1 MSYIHSNYK
10 FFDLVLFSTKALF
23 LHMYFKG
30 NITSFLMFSTSENY
44 VAVCRVFSHSRSI
57 GTQGTMR

>member
-44 VAVCRVFSHSRSI
+44 VAV
-57 GTQGTMR
+57 